1 MPPSLIFLGL
11 SGLTV
16 PELSCVAMGK
26 KLSRVELLSLFL
38 PPPWQS
44 AVTCLSWPAE
54 NIIVFGLAEGKVEKL
69 VICLIFFSMQELPGL
84 ATTQAAG

>member
-1 MPPSLIFLGL
+1 M
-11 SGLTV
+11 
-16 PELSCVAMGK
+16 CQWGK

-69 VICLIFFSMQELPGL
+69 VVCLIFFSMQGLP
-84 ATTQAAG
+84 APASTWAAG